1 MKLTLGAMKSVT
13 LGKSSLVSSRLA
25 FGCWRIA
32 GTWDAAAVTAEGL
45 AQGREAVLA
54 AYEAGYTLFDHADI
68 YCDGVAET
76 TFGQVLKKVPGMR
89 DRIVIATKC
98 GIRKSGEPNAKA
110 PFRYDFSA
118 GHIVRS
124 CEESLQRL
132 GVGVIDVYQLHRP
145 DYLMDPGEVAGA
157 FTQLKQQG
165 KVREFGVSNFRP
177 SQVTALQKACPMPLI
192 VNQVEISLANR
203 TCLEDGTLD
212 QCLSENITPVA
223 WSPLAGG
230 LLADGARALLPS
242 QEGYR
247 TKPIVA
253 ELDLI
258 AKERGATR
266 TAVALAWLLKHPAKI
281 IPILG
286 STQPQ
291 NIKEAARADSL
302 DLTRE
307 EWYRLLEA
315 ARGERVP

>member
-1 MKLTLGAMKSVT
+1 MKSVA

-32 GTWDAAAVTAEGL
+32 GTWDPTAVTAEDL
-45 AQGREAVLA
+45 ARGREAVLA
-54 AYEAGYTLFDHADI
+54 AYDAGYTLFDHADI
-68 YCDGVAET
+68 YCHGVAET
-76 TFGQVLKKVPGMR
+76 SFGQVLKKVAGMR
-89 DRIVIATKC
+89 ERILIATKC
-98 GIRKSGEPNAKA
+98 GIRTASEPNAKA

-118 GHIVRS
+118 EHILRS
-124 CEESLQRL
+124 CEQSLKRL
-132 GVGVIDVYQLHRP
+132 GVEVIDLYQLHRP
-145 DYLMDPGEVAGA
+145 DYLMDAQEVASA
-157 FTQLKQQG
+157 FAQLQQHG

-177 SQVTALQKACPMPLI
+177 SQVTALQKACPMPLM

-203 TCLEDGTLD
+203 ACFEDGTLD
-212 QCLSENITPVA
+212 QCLAENITPMA

-230 LLADGARALLPS
+230 LLADGPRALLPS

-253 ELDLI
+253 ELDVI

-266 TAVALAWLLKHPAKI
+266 TTVALAWLLKHPAKI
-281 IPILG
+281 IPIVG
-286 STQPQ
+286 STQPR
-291 NIKEAARADSL
+291 NIKDAARADSL

-315 ARGERVP
+315 ARGERLP